1 MKKIFV
7 AMLAL
12 AAATACSNDELVS
25 VNQEAIGFDNA
36 FINNSVRS
44 VETPGYSTAKIFDD
58 FAVYGFVEGA
68 SLFNGV
74 KVSKDGSGLDA
85 DKYAG
90 QTSTSWKYEGTQ
102 YWIAGADYKFYAVAP
117 FEGGWSV
124 KTGTTPLDSGATL
137 SFTTTD
143 GTQDLLYAPIVERK
157 GALSGNVAVEF
168 NFKHILSK
176 VKFSFKNGYNASA
189 ATIKVKN
196 IKITNPY
203 KTGEVALAAAATWS
217 EQAVAEDFTLNF
229 GMATDAEETAD
240 KENIEVAYAYGKTY
254 ESQNERLLIP
264 GNKEW
269 EISFVVEL
277 LVSGKKI
284 DEYEHTAKA
293 TIDFQPG
300 HSYNINA
307 EITASNIDPE
317 HAQEPIEFTVT
328 PISDWANGNTADSDD
343 DNVNDSLPLPLN

>member
-44 VETPGYSTAKIFDD
+44 VDPGYSQSNMFND

-68 SLFNGV
+68 PLFNGV
-74 KVSKDGSGLDA
+74 KVAKTGVDNTELKSA
-85 DKYAG
+85 WKYA
-90 QTSTSWKYEGTQ
+90 GTQ

-189 ATIKVKN
+189 ATIRVKN
-196 IKITNPY
+196 INITNAY
-203 KTGEVALAAAATWS
+203 ATGEATLAAAAATWDNQS
-217 EQAVAEDFTLNF
+217 GTKAIAFGNAAEA
-229 GMATDAEETAD
+229 ATDAD
-240 KENIEVAYAYGKTY
+240 YDYAFGTTV
-254 ESQNERLLIP
+254 ESYSERLLIP
-264 GNKEW
+264 GAVTNGYNVT
-269 EISFVVEL
+269 FTVEL
-277 LVSGKKI
+277 LVSGQKVAT
-284 DEYEHTAKA
+284 YNHTAKA

-300 HSYNINA
+300 HSYNIKAVINA
-307 EITASNIDPE
+307 ENIDPE

-328 PISDWANGNTADSDD
+328 PIADWANGNTADSDND
-343 DNVNDSLPLPLN
+343 TVKDSLPLPLN

>member
-44 VETPGYSTAKIFDD
+44 VETPGFSQASMFND
-58 FAVYGFVEGA
+58 FAVYGFVQGA

-74 KVSKDGSGLDA
+74 QVAK
-85 DKYAG
+85 AG
-90 QTSTSWKYEGTQ
+90 VTNTELKSEWKYEGTQ
-102 YWIAGADYKFYAVAP
+102 YWIAGANYDFYAVAP
-117 FEGGWSV
+117 FNGGWSV
-124 KTGTTPLDSGATL
+124 KTGTTPSDSGATL

-143 GTQDLLYAPIVERK
+143 GTQDLLYAPIVTRD
-157 GALSGNVAVEF
+157 GADKDYSAVAF
-168 NFKHILSK
+168 TFQHILSK
-176 VKFSFKNGYNASA
+176 VKFSFENGYNASA
-189 ATIKVKN
+189 ATICVRD
-196 IKITNPY
+196 IKITNAN
-203 KTGEVALAAAATWS
+203 KSGEVALAAAATWDKQS
-217 EQAVAEDFTLNF
+217 GTEEIAF
-229 GMATDAEETAD
+229 GNATTEKTYATDATEANFVNYD
-240 KENIEVAYAYGKTY
+240 YAFGTTV
-254 ESQNERLLIP
+254 ESYYERLLIP

>member
-44 VETPGYSTAKIFDD
+44 VDPSFTNTAEGIFED

-68 SLFNGV
+68 PLFNGV
-74 KVSKDGSGLDA
+74 KVAKSIINDQLSSDW
-85 DKYAG
+85 KYA
-90 QTSTSWKYEGTQ
+90 GTQ
-102 YWIAGADYKFYAVAP
+102 YWIAGANYDFYAVAP
-117 FEGGWSV
+117 FNGGWSV
-124 KTGTTPLDSGATL
+124 KAGTTPSKDGATL

-143 GTQDLLYAPIVERK
+143 GNQDLLYAPIVTRD
-157 GALSGNVAVEF
+157 GADKDYSAVAF
-168 NFKHILSK
+168 TFQHILSK

-189 ATIKVKN
+189 ATICVRD
-196 IKITNPY
+196 IKITNANES
-203 KTGEVALAAAATWS
+203 GEVALAKTAATWS
-217 EQAVAEDFTLNF
+217 NQSSSTIEIAF
-229 GMATDAEETAD
+229 GNATTEETYATDATEANFVNYD
-240 KENIEVAYAYGKTY
+240 YAYDTTV
-254 ESQNERLLIP
+254 ESYYERLLIP

-269 EISFVVEL
+269 KISFVVEL

-284 DEYEHTAKA
+284 DEYEHTVKA

-300 HSYNINA
+300 HSYNIKAVINA
-307 EITASNIDPE
+307 ENIDPE

-343 DNVNDSLPLPLN
+343 DNVNDHYPLPLN

>member
-12 AAATACSNDELVS
+12 AAAACSNEDIVS

-44 VETPGYSTAKIFDD
+44 VETPGYSTANIFND

-74 KVSKDGSGLDA
+74 KVAKTGVTNTELKSD
-85 DKYAG
+85 
-90 QTSTSWKYEGTQ
+90 WKYEGTQ
-102 YWIAGADYKFYAVAP
+102 YWIAGANYDFYAVAP
-117 FEGGWSV
+117 FNGGWSV
-124 KTGTTPLDSGATL
+124 KTGTTPSDAGATL

-143 GTQDLLYAPIVERK
+143 GTQDLLYAPIVERQ
-157 GALSGNVAVEF
+157 GAGENNAAVAF
-168 NFKHILSK
+168 TFQHILSK

-189 ATIKVKN
+189 ATIRVKN
-196 IKITNPY
+196 INITNAY
-203 KTGEVALAAAATWS
+203 ATGDATLAAATWDNQLG
-217 EQAVAEDFTLNF
+217 ELNIAFGNAAED
-229 GMATDAEETAD
+229 ATDAD
-240 KENIEVAYAYGKTY
+240 YDYAFGTTV
-254 ESQNERLLIP
+254 ESYSERLLIP

-269 EISFVVEL
+269 NISFVVEL
-277 LVSGKKI
+277 LVSGQKI
-284 DEYEHTAKA
+284 ETYNHTAKA

-300 HSYNINA
+300 HSYDINA

-317 HAQEPIEFTVT
+317 HAQEPIEFTAT
-328 PISDWANGNTADSDD
+328 MTDWSAAEDKNATINNNTA
-343 DNVNDSLPLPLN
+343 NN

>member
-74 KVSKDGSGLDA
+74 KVSKNGSGLDA

-117 FEGGWSV
+117 MTNGGWSV

-137 SFTTTD
+137 SFTTTN
-143 GTQDLLYAPIVERK
+143 GTQDLLYAPIVERP
-157 GALSGNVAVEF
+157 GALQGNVAVAF
-168 NFKHILSK
+168 TFQHILSK

-189 ATIKVKN
+189 ATICVRD
-196 IKITNPY
+196 IKITNANES
-203 KTGEVALAAAATWS
+203 GEVALAKTAATWS
-217 EQAVAEDFTLNF
+217 NQSSSTIEIAF
-229 GMATDAEETAD
+229 GNATTEETYATDATEANFVNYD
-240 KENIEVAYAYGKTY
+240 YAYDTTV
-254 ESQNERLLIP
+254 ESYYERLLIP

-269 EISFVVEL
+269 NISFVVEL
-277 LVSGKKI
+277 LVSGQKI

-300 HSYNINA
+300 HSYDINA
-307 EITASNIDPE
+307 EITASNIDPG
-317 HAQEPIEFTVT
+317 HAQEPIEFTAT
-328 PISDWANGNTADSDD
+328 MTDWSAAEDKNATINNNTA
-343 DNVNDSLPLPLN
+343 NN